1 MKNFIVLVIVAFV
14 LALNAGCSGLAVWQ
28 SGHYYHSMAVDSVAV
43 RDVHTVG
50 IYVFSDGES
59 ETKGEFNLGLAPG
72 DWPGSEVVP
81 GATFSPDSSNAG
93 PSLELANALVKELNN
108 RGYNAKAATDL
119 GQSNNV
125 TVEQCMKNAKDAG
138 YDGVLI
144 AYYKGFKS
152 WNTSTVSQG
161 VTSMGHAATITNITP
176 YKGFL
181 YLTHGGFFDVKTG
194 EELWK
199 NSYYGMVQHAHM
211 FNLSDEPFVSV
222 VNEAVVDN
230 GAEDYLK
237 AAPIAADVLLD
248 PGKFKETTKPFPSAG
263 EKRHRM

>member
-28 SGHYYHSMAVDSVAV
+28 SGHYYHSMAVDSAAV

-59 ETKGEFNLGLAPG
+59 ETKGKYNLGLTPG

-108 RGYNAKAATDL
+108 RGYNAKAATGL
-119 GQSNNV
+119 GQSNEV
-125 TVEQCMKNAKDAG
+125 TVEQCMKDAKDAG

-152 WNTSTVSQG
+152 WNTSDAG
-161 VTSMGHAATITNITP
+161 KPAMGSALNVINITIRE
-176 YKGFL
+176 GFL
-181 YLTHGGFFDVKTG
+181 YITHGGFFEVKTG

-199 NSYYGMVQHAHM
+199 NSYYGIVQHAHM
-211 FNLSDEPFVSV
+211 FNLSNEPFVSV